1 MSAIITSI
9 HNCPV
14 KSISFQNIKKCKI
27 NKNVGIEGDRVF
39 AFSQNLDLDQ
49 STEFE
54 KNPETRKGKWNKIVT
69 LKNTPVFN
77 KYNFLHEDN
86 KLTLTLN
93 NKEIITVNVNE
104 SDERDNL
111 VKKLIELEGSLKND
125 VRLMRNDEYPFYDT
139 SISNKSMFRN
149 SISLLNINSIK
160 DFENKIDKKIEKS
173 IFRGNLYFDGV
184 EAWEER
190 NWIGKTI
197 KINNVLFKVEKNIP
211 RCVAINLKPETDDN
225 SFNLLKTLKQTY
237 DHYDM
242 GVYLTPENDGEI
254 NLSEKILIK

>member
-14 KSISFQNIKKCKI
+14 KSISFQNIEKCKI

-39 AFSQNLDLDQ
+39 AFSQNLNLDQ

-93 NKEIITVNVNE
+93 NTEIITVNVNE
-104 SDERDNL
+104 TNERDDL
-111 VKKLIELEGSLKND
+111 VRKLIELEGSLKND
-125 VRLMRNDEYPFYDT
+125 IRLMRNDEYPFYDT

-197 KINNVLFKVEKNIP
+197 KINDVLFKVEKNIP

>member
-14 KSISFQNIKKCKI
+14 KSISFQNIEKCKI

-39 AFSQNLDLDQ
+39 AFSQNLNLDQ
-49 STEFE
+49 SVDFE

-77 KYNFLHEDN
+77 KYNFLHQDN

-93 NKEIITVNVNE
+93 NKKIITVNINE
-104 SDERDNL
+104 TNERDYL
-111 VKKLIELEGSLKND
+111 VRKLIELEGSLKYD
-125 VRLMRNDEYPFYDT
+125 IRLMRNDEYPFYDT

-160 DFENKIDKKIEKS
+160 DFENKIDQKIEKS

-197 KINNVLFKVEKNIP
+197 KINDVLFKVEKNIP
-211 RCVAINLKPETDDN
+211 RCVAINLKRETDDN

-254 NLSEKILIK
+254 NIGVKIIL

>member
-14 KSISFQNIKKCKI
+14 KSISFQNIERCTI

-54 KNPETRKGKWNKIVT
+54 KNPEARKGKWNKIVT

-77 KYNFLHEDN
+77 KYNFLHEGN

-104 SDERDNL
+104 THEKDDL

-125 VRLMRNDEYPFYDT
+125 IRLMRNDQYPFYDT

-160 DFENKIDKKIEKS
+160 DFENKIDQKIEKS
-173 IFRGNLYFDGV
+173 IFRGNLYFDGM

-190 NWIGKTI
+190 NWIGKTL
-197 KINNVLFKVEKNIP
+197 KINDVLFKVEKNIP
-211 RCVAINLKPETDDN
+211 RCVAINLKPKTDDN

-254 NLSEKILIK
+254 KLSDKILVK

>member
-14 KSISFQNIKKCKI
+14 KSISFQNIERCTI

-49 STEFE
+49 STAFE

-77 KYNFLHEDN
+77 KYNFLHEGN

-104 SDERDNL
+104 SYEKDDL

-125 VRLMRNDEYPFYDT
+125 IRLMRNDQYPFYDT

-160 DFENKIDKKIEKS
+160 DFENKINQKIEKS
-173 IFRGNLYFDGV
+173 IFRGNLYFDGM

-190 NWIGKTI
+190 NWIGKTL
-197 KINNVLFKVEKNIP
+197 KINDVLFKVEKNIP
-211 RCVAINLKPETDDN
+211 RCVAINLKPKTDDN

-254 NLSEKILIK
+254 KLSDKILVK

>member
-14 KSISFQNIKKCKI
+14 KSISFQNIEKCKI

-39 AFSQNLDLDQ
+39 AFSQNLNLDQ
-49 STEFE
+49 SVEFE

-104 SDERDNL
+104 TNEKDDL
-111 VKKLIELEGSLKND
+111 VRKLIELEGSLKKD
-125 VRLMRNDEYPFYDT
+125 LRLIRNDEYPFYDT

-160 DFENKIDKKIEKS
+160 DFENKIDQKIEKS

-197 KINNVLFKVEKNIP
+197 KINDVFFKVEKNIP

>member
-9 HNCPV
+9 FNCPV
-14 KSISFQNIKKCKI
+14 KSISFQNIEKCKI
-27 NKNVGIEGDRVF
+27 NKNIGIEGDRIF
-39 AFSQNLDLDQ
+39 AFSQNLNLDQ
-49 STEFE
+49 SVEFE

-93 NKEIITVNVNE
+93 NKEIITVKVNE
-104 SDERDNL
+104 TNETDDL
-111 VKKLIELEGSLKND
+111 VKKLIELESSLKND
-125 VRLMRNDEYPFYDT
+125 IRLMRNDEYPFYDT
-139 SISNKSMFRN
+139 SISNKSMFNN
-149 SISLLNINSIK
+149 SISLININSIR
-160 DFENKIDKKIEKS
+160 DFENKIDRKIEMS
-173 IFRGNLYFDGV
+173 TFRGNLYFDGM

-190 NWIGKTI
+190 NWIGKTL
-197 KINNVLFKVEKNIP
+197 KINNVFFKVEKNIP
-211 RCVAINLKPETDDN
+211 RCVAINLKPKTDDN

>member
-9 HNCPV
+9 YNCPV
-14 KSISFQNIKKCKI
+14 KSISFQNIDKCKI
-27 NKNVGIEGDRVF
+27 NKNIGIEGDRVF

-49 STEFE
+49 SKEFE
-54 KNPETRKGKWNKIVT
+54 KNPDTRKGKWNKIVT

-86 KLTLTLN
+86 NLTLTIKD
-93 NKEIITVNVNE
+93 KEIITINVND
-104 SDERDNL
+104 SNERDNL

-125 VRLMRNDEYPFYDT
+125 IRLMRNDEYPFYDT

-160 DFENKIDKKIEKS
+160 DFENKINQKIEKS
-173 IFRGNLYFDGV
+173 IFRGNLYFDGI

-197 KINNVLFKVEKNIP
+197 KINDVLFKVEKNIP
-211 RCVAINLKPETDDN
+211 RCVAINLKPKTDDN

>member
-14 KSISFQNIKKCKI
+14 KSISFQYVEKCKI
-27 NKNVGIEGDRVF
+27 NKNIGIEGDRVF

-49 STEFE
+49 STAFE

-77 KYNFLHEDN
+77 KYNFLHEGN

-104 SDERDNL
+104 TYEKDDL
-111 VKKLIELEGSLKND
+111 VRKLIELEGSLKND
-125 VRLMRNDEYPFYDT
+125 IRLMRNDEHPFYDT

-160 DFENKIDKKIEKS
+160 DFENKIDQKIEKS
-173 IFRGNLYFDGV
+173 IFRGNLYFDGA

-190 NWIGKTI
+190 NWIGKTL
-197 KINNVLFKVEKNIP
+197 KINDVLFKVEKNIP
-211 RCVAINLKPETDDN
+211 RCVAINLKPKTDDN

-242 GVYLTPENDGEI
+242 GVYLTPKNNGEI
-254 NLSEKILIK
+254 NIGVKIIV

>member
-1 MSAIITSI
+1 MSAIIISI

-14 KSISFQNIKKCKI
+14 KSISFQNIKRCKI
-27 NKNVGIEGDRVF
+27 NKNVGIVGDRVF
-39 AFSQNLDLDQ
+39 AFSQNLDLEQ

-54 KNPETRKGKWNKIVT
+54 RNPLARKGKWNKIVT

-86 KLTLTLN
+86 ELTLTLN
-93 NKEIITVNVNE
+93 NKEIITVNINE
-104 SDERDNL
+104 SNERNNL
-111 VKKLIELEGSLKND
+111 VNQLIELESSLKND
-125 VRLMRNDEYPFYDT
+125 IRLMRNYEHPFYDT
-139 SISNKSMFRN
+139 SISNKSMFGN

-160 DFENKIDKKIEKS
+160 DFENKIDQKIEKS
-173 IFRGNLYFDGV
+173 VFRGNLYFDGV

-190 NWIGKTI
+190 NWIGKTL
-197 KINNVLFKVEKNIP
+197 KINDVLFKVEKNIP
-211 RCVAINLKPETDDN
+211 RCVAINLKPKTDDN

-242 GVYLTPENDGEI
+242 GVYLTPEDNGEI
-254 NLSEKILIK
+254 NLSDKILVK

>member
-1 MSAIITSI
+1 MSINISSI

-14 KSISFQNIKKCKI
+14 KSISFQNIEKCKI
-27 NKNVGIEGDRVF
+27 NKNIGIEGDRVF

-49 STEFE
+49 SKEFE
-54 KNPETRKGKWNKIVT
+54 KNPEARKGKWNKIVT

-77 KYNFLHEDN
+77 KYNFSYETN
-86 KLTLTLN
+86 KLTLTHKD
-93 NKEIITVNVNE
+93 KELITINVNE
-104 SDERDNL
+104 SNERDDL
-111 VKKLIELEGSLKND
+111 VKKLIELEGSLKKD
-125 VRLMRNDEYPFYDT
+125 IRLMRNDEHPFYDT

-160 DFENKIDKKIEKS
+160 DFENKIDQRIEKS
-173 IFRGNLYFDGV
+173 IFRGNLYFDGI
-184 EAWEER
+184 ESWEER

-197 KINNVLFKVEKNIP
+197 KINDVLFKVEKNIP
-211 RCVAINLKPETDDN
+211 RCVAINLKPKTDDN

>member
-14 KSISFQNIKKCKI
+14 KSISFQNIDKCKI
-27 NKNVGIEGDRVF
+27 NKNIGIEGDRVF

-49 STEFE
+49 SKEFE
-54 KNPETRKGKWNKIVT
+54 KNPEARKGKWNKIVT

-86 KLTLTLN
+86 KLTLTIK
-93 NKEIITVNVNE
+93 NKEIITINVN
-104 SDERDNL
+104 DTNERNDL
-111 VKKLIELEGSLKND
+111 AKKLIELEGSLKND
-125 VRLMRNDEYPFYDT
+125 IRLMRNDEHPFYDT

-160 DFENKIDKKIEKS
+160 DFENKIDRKVEKS
-173 IFRGNLYFDGV
+173 IFRANLYFDGI

-197 KINNVLFKVEKNIP
+197 KINDVLFKVEKNIP
-211 RCVAINLKPETDDN
+211 RCVAINLKPQTDDN
-225 SFNLLKTLKQTY
+225 SFNLLQSLKKTY
-237 DHYDM
+237 NHFEM
-242 GVYLTPENDGEI
+242 GIYLTALDDGEI
-254 NLSEKILIK
+254 NIDDIINN

>member
-14 KSISFQNIKKCKI
+14 KSISFQNIEKCKI

-39 AFSQNLDLDQ
+39 AFSQNLNLDQ
-49 STEFE
+49 SVEFE

-77 KYNFLHEDN
+77 KYNFLHEHN

-93 NKEIITVNVNE
+93 NEEIITVNVNE
-104 SDERDNL
+104 SNERDNL

-160 DFENKIDKKIEKS
+160 DFENKIDQKIEKS

-197 KINNVLFKVEKNIP
+197 KINNILFKVEKNIP
-211 RCVAINLKPETDDN
+211 RCVAINLKTETDDN

-242 GVYLTPENDGEI
+242 GVYLTPKNDGEI

>member
-104 SDERDNL
+104 TNERDNL
-111 VKKLIELEGSLKND
+111 EKKLIELEGSLKND
-125 VRLMRNDEYPFYDT
+125 IRLMRNDEYPFYDT

-173 IFRGNLYFDGV
+173 IFRGNLYFEGV

-197 KINNVLFKVEKNIP
+197 KINDVLFKVEKNIP

>member
-9 HNCPV
+9 YNCPV
-14 KSISFQNIKKCKI
+14 KSISFQNIVKCKI
-27 NKNVGIEGDRVF
+27 NKNIGIVGDRIF

-49 STEFE
+49 SKEFE
-54 KNPETRKGKWNKIVT
+54 KNPEVRKGKWNKIVT

-77 KYNFLHEDN
+77 KYNFLHKDN
-86 KLTLTLN
+86 KLTLKLKD
-93 NKEIITVNVNE
+93 KEIITINVN
-104 SDERDNL
+104 DTNERNDL
-111 VKKLIELEGSLKND
+111 AKKLIELEGSLKND
-125 VRLMRNDEYPFYDT
+125 IRLMRNDEHPFYDT

-160 DFENKIDKKIEKS
+160 DFEYKINRKVEKS
-173 IFRGNLYFDGV
+173 IFRGNLYFDGI

-197 KINNVLFKVEKNIP
+197 KINDVLFKVEKNIP
-211 RCVAINLKPETDDN
+211 RCVAINLKPKTDDN
-225 SFNLLKTLKQTY
+225 SFNLLKTLKETY

-242 GVYLTPENDGEI
+242 GVYLIPENDGEI

>member
-14 KSISFQNIKKCKI
+14 KSISFQNIEKCKI

-39 AFSQNLDLDQ
+39 AFSQNLNLDQ
-49 STEFE
+49 SVEFE

-93 NKEIITVNVNE
+93 NTEIITVNVNE
-104 SDERDNL
+104 TNERDDL
-111 VKKLIELEGSLKND
+111 VRKLIELEGSLKND
-125 VRLMRNDEYPFYDT
+125 IRLMRNDEYPFYDT

-160 DFENKIDKKIEKS
+160 DFGNKIDQKIEKS
-173 IFRGNLYFDGV
+173 IFRGNLYFDGID
-184 EAWEER
+184 AWEER

-197 KINNVLFKVEKNIP
+197 IINDVLFKVEKNIP

>member
-9 HNCPV
+9 YNCPV
-14 KSISFQNIKKCKI
+14 KSISFQNIDKCKI
-27 NKNVGIEGDRVF
+27 NKNIGIEGDRVF

-49 STEFE
+49 SKEFE
-54 KNPETRKGKWNKIVT
+54 KNPEARKGKWNKIVT

-77 KYNFLHEDN
+77 KYNFLYEN
-86 KLTLTLN
+86 GQLTLTIKD
-93 NKEIITVNVNE
+93 KEIITINVNQNN
-104 SDERDNL
+104 ERNNL
-111 VKKLIELEGSLKND
+111 AKKLSELEGSLKND
-125 VRLMRNDEYPFYDT
+125 IRLMKNDEHPFYDT
-139 SISNKSMFRN
+139 SISNKSIFRN

-160 DFENKIDKKIEKS
+160 DFENKIDQKIEKS
-173 IFRGNLYFDGV
+173 IFRGNLYFDGI

-197 KINNVLFKVEKNIP
+197 KINDVLFKVEKNIP

-225 SFNLLKTLKQTY
+225 SFNLLKTLKETY

>member
-14 KSISFQNIKKCKI
+14 KSISFQNIERCTI

-54 KNPETRKGKWNKIVT
+54 KNPEARKGKWNKIVT

-93 NKEIITVNVNE
+93 NKEIVSVNVNE
-104 SDERDNL
+104 TNERDDL
-111 VKKLIELEGSLKND
+111 VKKLIELENSLKND
-125 VRLMRNDEYPFYDT
+125 IRLMKNDEYPFYDT

-160 DFENKIDKKIEKS
+160 DFENKIDQKIEKS
-173 IFRGNLYFDGV
+173 IFRGNLYFDGI

-197 KINNVLFKVEKNIP
+197 KINDVLFKVEKNIP
-211 RCVAINLKPETDDN
+211 RCVAINLKPKTDDN
-225 SFNLLKTLKQTY
+225 SFNLLKTLKETY

>member
-14 KSISFQNIKKCKI
+14 KSISFQNIERCTI

-54 KNPETRKGKWNKIVT
+54 KNPEARKGKWNKIVT

-77 KYNFLHEDN
+77 KYNFLHEGN

-93 NKEIITVNVNE
+93 NKEIITINVN
-104 SDERDNL
+104 DTNERNDL
-111 VKKLIELEGSLKND
+111 AKKLIELEGSLKND
-125 VRLMRNDEYPFYDT
+125 IRLMRNDEHPFYDT

-160 DFENKIDKKIEKS
+160 DFENKIDQKIEKS
-173 IFRGNLYFDGV
+173 IFRGNLYFDGA

-190 NWIGKTI
+190 NWIGKTL
-197 KINNVLFKVEKNIP
+197 KINDVLFKVEKNIP
-211 RCVAINLKPETDDN
+211 RCVAINLKPKTDDN

-254 NLSEKILIK
+254 KLSDKILVK

>member
-1 MSAIITSI
+1 MSISITSI
-9 HNCPV
+9 NYCPV
-14 KSISFQNIKKCKI
+14 KSISFQTIKSCKI
-27 NKNVGIEGDRVF
+27 RKNIGIVGDRVF

-54 KNPETRKGKWNKIVT
+54 KNPESRKGKWNKIVT

-77 KYNFLHEDN
+77 KYNFLYEDN
-86 KLTLTLN
+86 KLTLTLK
-93 NKEIITVNVNE
+93 NKEIISINVNE
-104 SDERDNL
+104 SNERDNL
-111 VKKLIELEGSLKND
+111 EKKLIELESSLKND
-125 VRLMRNDEYPFYDT
+125 IKLMRNDEYPFYDT

-160 DFENKIDKKIEKS
+160 DFENRINQKIEKS
-173 IFRGNLYFDGV
+173 IFRGNLYFDGL

-197 KINNVLFKVEKNIP
+197 KINDVLFKVEKNIP

-242 GVYLTPENDGEI
+242 GVYLTPEKDGEI
-254 NLSEKILIK
+254 NIGVEIMV

>member
-9 HNCPV
+9 HYCPV
-14 KSISFQNIKKCKI
+14 KSISFQNIENCKI

-39 AFSQNLDLDQ
+39 AFSQNLNLDQ

-77 KYNFLHEDN
+77 KYNFLHKDN

-93 NKEIITVNVNE
+93 NKEIITVNVDETN
-104 SDERDNL
+104 ERDDL
-111 VKKLIELEGSLKND
+111 AKKLIELEDSLKND
-125 VRLMRNDEYPFYDT
+125 IRLMRNDEYPFYDT
-139 SISNKSMFRN
+139 SISNKSMFKN

-160 DFENKIDKKIEKS
+160 DFENKIDQKIEKS
-173 IFRGNLYFDGV
+173 IFRGNLYFDGI

-197 KINNVLFKVEKNIP
+197 KINDVLFKVEKNIP

-225 SFNLLKTLKQTY
+225 TFSLLKELKRTY
-237 DHYDM
+237 NHYDM
-242 GVYLTPENDGEI
+242 GIYLTPETDGEI
-254 NLSEKILIK
+254 NIGEELIF

>member
-14 KSISFQNIKKCKI
+14 KSISFQKIKKCKI

-104 SDERDNL
+104 TNERDNL
-111 VKKLIELEGSLKND
+111 EKKLIELEGSLKND
-125 VRLMRNDEYPFYDT
+125 IRLMRNDEYPFYDT

-197 KINNVLFKVEKNIP
+197 KINDVLFKVEKNIP

>member
-14 KSISFQNIKKCKI
+14 KSISFQNIERCTI

-54 KNPETRKGKWNKIVT
+54 KNPEARKGKWNKIVT

-77 KYNFLHEDN
+77 KYNFIHEDN

-104 SDERDNL
+104 THEKDDL

-125 VRLMRNDEYPFYDT
+125 IRLMRNYEHPFYDT

-160 DFENKIDKKIEKS
+160 DFENKIDQIIEKS
-173 IFRGNLYFDGV
+173 IFRGNLYFDGM

-190 NWIGKTI
+190 NLIGKTL
-197 KINNVLFKVEKNIP
+197 KINDVLFKVEKNIP
-211 RCVAINLKPETDDN
+211 RCVAINLKPKTDDN

-254 NLSEKILIK
+254 KLSDKIFVR

>member
-1 MSAIITSI
+1 MSISITSI
-9 HNCPV
+9 NYCPV
-14 KSISFQNIKKCKI
+14 KSISFQTIKSCKI
-27 NKNVGIEGDRVF
+27 RKNIGIIGDRVF

-54 KNPETRKGKWNKIVT
+54 KNPESRKGKWNKIVT

-77 KYNFLHEDN
+77 KYNFLYEDN
-86 KLTLTLN
+86 KLTLTLK
-93 NKEIITVNVNE
+93 NKEIISINVNE
-104 SDERDNL
+104 SNERDNL
-111 VKKLIELEGSLKND
+111 EKKLIELESSLKND
-125 VRLMRNDEYPFYDT
+125 IKLMRNDEYPFYDT

-160 DFENKIDKKIEKS
+160 DFENKINQKIEKS
-173 IFRGNLYFDGV
+173 IFRGNLYFDGI

-197 KINNVLFKVEKNIP
+197 KINDVLFKVEKNIP

-242 GVYLTPENDGEI
+242 GVYLTPEKDGEI
-254 NLSEKILIK
+254 NIGAEIIV

>member
-9 HNCPV
+9 YNCPV
-14 KSISFQNIKKCKI
+14 KSISFQNIDKCKI
-27 NKNVGIEGDRVF
+27 NKNIGIEGDRVF

-49 STEFE
+49 SKEFE
-54 KNPETRKGKWNKIVT
+54 KNPEVRKGKWNKIVT

-77 KYNFLHEDN
+77 KYNFLYENGH
-86 KLTLTLN
+86 LTLTIKD
-93 NKEIITVNVNE
+93 KEIIIINVNHNNE
-104 SDERDNL
+104 INNL
-111 VKKLIELEGSLKND
+111 TKKLIELEGSLKND
-125 VRLMRNDEYPFYDT
+125 IRLMRNDEHPFYDT

-160 DFENKIDKKIEKS
+160 DFENKIDQKIEKS
-173 IFRGNLYFDGV
+173 IFRGNLYFDGI

-197 KINNVLFKVEKNIP
+197 KINDVLFKVEKNIP
-211 RCVAINLKPETDDN
+211 RCVAINLKPKTDDN
-225 SFNLLKTLKQTY
+225 SFNLLKTLKETY

>member
-14 KSISFQNIKKCKI
+14 KSISFQNIEKCKI

-54 KNPETRKGKWNKIVT
+54 KNPEARKGKWNKIVT

-93 NKEIITVNVNE
+93 NKEIITVK
-104 SDERDNL
+104 ER
-111 VKKLIELEGSLKND
+111 KN
-125 VRLMRNDEYPFYDT
+125 
-139 SISNKSMFRN
+139 
-149 SISLLNINSIK
+149 
-160 DFENKIDKKIEKS
+160 
-173 IFRGNLYFDGV
+173 
-184 EAWEER
+184 
-190 NWIGKTI
+190 
-197 KINNVLFKVEKNIP
+197 
-211 RCVAINLKPETDDN
+211 
-225 SFNLLKTLKQTY
+225 
-237 DHYDM
+237 
-242 GVYLTPENDGEI
+242 
-254 NLSEKILIK
+254 

>member
-9 HNCPV
+9 NNCPV
-14 KSISFQNIKKCKI
+14 KSISFQNIEKCKI

-49 STEFE
+49 SKEFE
-54 KNPETRKGKWNKIVT
+54 KNPEARKGKWNKIVT

-77 KYNFLHEDN
+77 KYNFLHEYN

-93 NKEIITVNVNE
+93 NKEIITVNVND
-104 SDERDNL
+104 SNERNNL
-111 VKKLIELEGSLKND
+111 VKKLIELEESLKND
-125 VRLMRNDEYPFYDT
+125 IRLMRNDEYPFYDT

-160 DFENKIDKKIEKS
+160 DFENKINHKIEKS
-173 IFRGNLYFDGV
+173 IFRGNLYFDGI

-197 KINNVLFKVEKNIP
+197 KINDVLFKVEKNIP

-225 SFNLLKTLKQTY
+225 SFNLLKTLKETY

>member
-14 KSISFQNIKKCKI
+14 KSISFQNIEKCKI
-27 NKNVGIEGDRVF
+27 NKNIGMIGDRVF

-49 STEFE
+49 SKQFE
-54 KNPETRKGKWNKIVT
+54 KNPKARKGKWNKIVT

-77 KYNFLHEDN
+77 KYNFLYEDN
-86 KLTLTLN
+86 KLTLTLKD
-93 NKEIITVNVNE
+93 KEIITINVND
-104 SDERDNL
+104 SNEREDL
-111 VKKLIELEGSLKND
+111 VKKLIALEGSLKD
-125 VRLMRNDEYPFYDT
+125 DIRLIRNDEHPFYDT

-160 DFENKIDKKIEKS
+160 DFENKIDRKIEKS
-173 IFRGNLYFDGV
+173 IFRGNLYIDGID
-184 EAWEER
+184 AWEER
-190 NWIGKTI
+190 NWIGKTL

-211 RCVAINLKPETDDN
+211 RCVAINLKPKTDDN
-225 SFNLLKTLKQTY
+225 SFNLLKNLKQTY

-242 GVYLTPENDGEI
+242 GVYLTPKNEGEI
-254 NLSEKILIK
+254 ILLDKIQII